1 MKTTNIS
8 PSRRMQIQPEYLQF
22 RRVNLSGNL
31 NASKVKIGE
40 TVIQLG
46 SIVDMNEESQILHQP
61 NNLKIKRLKTRIRKR
76 AKLLKISKLRLFR
89 FLYLIEFYFIKTLA
103 LNYLPR
109 RSPSKYC
116 RRFITF
122 HN

>member
-1 MKTTNIS
+1 VKTTNIS
-8 PSRRMQIQPEYLQF
+8 RSRRMQIQPEYLQF

-76 AKLLKISKLRLFR
+76 AKVMKFSDLPLLASSDLEESFISLKVELIRLKEKLN
-89 FLYLIEFYFIKTLA
+89 EP
-103 LNYLPR
+103 N
-109 RSPSKYC
+109 
-116 RRFITF
+116 
-122 HN
+122 